1 MSMISLRLSDSLH
14 AAARS
19 LADKE
24 EISLNQLIAMA
35 VAEKLSALSA
45 EEIIHERAKSG
56 DRARFLKALEMSPDV
71 PDPYESKN
79 EEPSVENI
87 LAQQSPTVQQYVRRL
102 KQEIEIDGVEPYGT
116 ATQNGDLRFRVTNGI
131 FAEIK
136 FMKRS
141 DEIILR
147 LYFDPH
153 TEPGAAYK
161 LFEKKTSKQ
170 AKYDRRLN
178 AMESIP
184 ADVIQNIRISREFML
199 NKRS

>member
-1 MSMISLRLSDSLH
+1 
-14 AAARS
+14 
-19 LADKE
+19 
-24 EISLNQLIAMA
+24 
-35 VAEKLSALSA
+35 
-45 EEIIHERAKSG
+45 
-56 DRARFLKALEMSPDV
+56 
-71 PDPYESKN
+71 
-79 EEPSVENI
+79 VENI

-136 FMKRS
+136 FLKRS
-141 DEIILR
+141 DEITLR

-153 TEPGAAYK
+153 TEPGVAYK

-178 AMESIP
+178 ATESIP

-199 NKRS
+199 NKRN